1 MLLGEFERIIGPD
14 RVPALA
20 SHSNSENDP
29 RQDPAGIGARA
40 VADAEAP
47 RAPTR
52 REKASGSLTVKTE
65 SGPPMTL
72 GNADRD
78 DRDIGCVGAARHR
91 RPADAGHARAD
102 LAGDPSRRARLT
114 TGLARSCGS
123 SRASLHRTHNGRSGS
138 AAGTGQSAPPL
149 PFATAVGKR
158 LSWVES
164 RHSHQNSCAS

>member
-65 SGPPMTL
+65 SRPPMTL
-72 GNADRD
+72 GNA
-78 DRDIGCVGAARHR
+78 
-91 RPADAGHARAD
+91 ARARVRLIGAKQD
-102 LAGDPSRRARLT
+102 PCGAG
-114 TGLARSCGS
+114 
-123 SRASLHRTHNGRSGS
+123 
-138 AAGTGQSAPPL
+138 GTI
-149 PFATAVGKR
+149 V
-158 LSWVES
+158 
-164 RHSHQNSCAS
+164 